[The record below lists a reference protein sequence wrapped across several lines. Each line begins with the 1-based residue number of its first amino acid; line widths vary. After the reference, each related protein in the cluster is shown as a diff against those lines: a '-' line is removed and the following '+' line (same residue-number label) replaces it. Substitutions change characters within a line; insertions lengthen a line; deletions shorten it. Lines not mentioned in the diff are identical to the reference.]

1 MKNDRSNPFR
11 IDVAPE
17 LLSELRERL
26 KNTRW
31 SYRVGGTN
39 WDAGTDLNYL
49 RELVAYWL
57 DGYDW
62 RRTRHLHCLAPG
74 CFQYWAQTVSRGQ
87 VGDD

>member
-39 WDAGTDLNYL
+39 LDAGTDLNYL

-62 RRTRHLHCLAPG
+62 RSDAPSTLPCPWLFSVLG
-74 CFQYWAQTVSRGQ
+74 TNRQ
-87 VGDD
+87 

>member
-62 RRTRHLHCLAPG
+62 RSDAPSTLPCPWLFSVLG
-74 CFQYWAQTVSRGQ
+74 TNRQ
-87 VGDD
+87 